1 MNEWFIAIGIAL
13 WLGIL
18 TSISPCPLA
27 SNIAAISFIGRRVK
41 SPAYVL
47 ATGLCYTAGRT
58 LTYMLL
64 AVILIAGLFSV
75 PTLAHWL
82 QKYMHRLLG
91 PILILAGMI
100 LLDLLSLNT
109 QGGNLGQWV
118 QRHSERFGLG
128 GALLLGGLF
137 ALSFCPV
144 SATLFFGSLIPL
156 AVRQESSILLP
167 LLYGIGTALPV
178 VLFGLLLALG
188 AGRVARVFEKITVFE
203 RWARHL
209 TGLIFIAVG
218 IGFTLAYTL
227 GLKG

>member
-1 MNEWFIAIGIAL
+1 MNEWVLAAGTAL

-27 SNIAAISFIGRRVK
+27 SNIAAISFIGRRVDR
-41 SPAYVL
+41 PGYVL
-47 ATGLCYTAGRT
+47 ATGLFYTAGRA

-64 AVILIAGLFSV
+64 AAVLVAGLLSV
-75 PTLAHWL
+75 PGVAHWL

-91 PILILAGMI
+91 PVLILAGMV
-100 LLDLLSLNT
+100 LLDLLTFTPKGS
-109 QGGNLGQWV
+109 NLGQWC
-118 QRHSERFGLG
+118 QRNAERFGLG
-128 GALLLGGLF
+128 SALLLGCLF

-144 SATLFFGSLIPL
+144 SAALFFASLLPL
-156 AVRQESSILLP
+156 AVKQSSPFLLP

-178 VLFGLLLALG
+178 VGFALLLALG

-203 RWARHL
+203 RWARRV
-209 TGLIFIAVG
+209 TGILFIAVG
-218 IGFTLAYTL
+218 IWFTLAYTI